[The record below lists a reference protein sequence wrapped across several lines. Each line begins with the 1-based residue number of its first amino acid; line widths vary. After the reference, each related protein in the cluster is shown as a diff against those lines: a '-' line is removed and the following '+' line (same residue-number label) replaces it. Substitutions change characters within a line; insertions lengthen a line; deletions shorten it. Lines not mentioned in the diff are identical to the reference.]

1 MRAVFPF
8 CAALSAA
15 LAASASAQTLVGQA
29 TAIDGDSLSVGGLSV
44 RLFGIDAPETRQK
57 CTRDGTQWACG
68 EEAARQL
75 GSLIEGRQ
83 VRCRGNGTDA
93 YGRTVAVC
101 EASGLELN
109 KTMVTQGW
117 ALAFR
122 SYSADYIADES
133 RAKAARLGI
142 WSSTFQLPQDYRQAT
157 APAPAPA
164 PERTSSAQR
173 SARGQ
178 TAVAGPIGRCAIK
191 GNRNRKG
198 QWIYHVPG
206 MPYYDAT
213 RAEEFFCSE
222 GQAQAAGYRRAI
234 VR

>member
-1 MRAVFPF
+1 MRTDFYF
-8 CAALSAA
+8 CAAMAAA
-15 LAASASAQTLVGQA
+15 LSASASAQTLVGQA
-29 TAIDGDSLSVGGLSV
+29 TSVDGDSLSVGGLSV
-44 RLFGIDAPETRQK
+44 RLFGIDAPEATQT
-57 CTRDGTQWACG
+57 CTRDGSQWMCG

-75 GSLIEGRQ
+75 GALIEGRQ
-83 VRCRGNGTDA
+83 VVCRGKGTDA
-93 YGRTVAVC
+93 YGRTLAIC

-109 KTMVTQGW
+109 KTMVSLGW

-122 SYSADYIADES
+122 SYSTDYIADEGI
-133 RAKAARLGI
+133 AKAARLGI
-142 WSSTFQLPQDYRQAT
+142 WNSQFRLPQDYRQAT
-157 APAPAPA
+157 APAPVPA

-173 SARGQ
+173 FARGQ
-178 TAVAGPIGRCAIK
+178 AAVAGPIGRCAIK

-222 GQAQAAGYRRAI
+222 AQAQAAGYRRAI